1 MEALRES
8 RLCDWHTCQAPKE
21 QSFILSETLSRAN
34 TPIMISSVCSLQLR
48 GGVLIHS
55 NERAFHGDGK

>member
-8 RLCDWHTCQAPKE
+8 GLCDWHTRRAPKE
-21 QSFILSETLSRAN
+21 ESFTLSENLSRAN
-34 TPIMISSVCSLQLR
+34 TPFMISSVCSLQLH

-55 NERAFHGDGK
+55 NERAFHGDRK